1 MHSHKLS
8 EWLCLSAA
16 HAGWPMHLL
25 LDQQTPTAATV
36 HLSTLPMGF
45 AIFAFLQSAATQY
58 ANWTCLLDAPP
69 LTNRCHAAQKHV
81 TAAQSFTGCCNS
93 RFCLCGQR
101 RTCHPLWCQFTLLT
115 QLPNTAP
122 VPHTWAVCK
131 LDRQGWF
138 CRLFLVADMV
148 DGSMWLI
155 KLLLTVDNRKFDP
168 LAGPQ
173 P

>member
-101 RTCHPLWCQFTLLT
+101 RICHPLWCQFTLLT

-122 VPHTWAVCK
+122 STAYMGRDETTCV
-131 LDRQGWF
+131 
-138 CRLFLVADMV
+138 
-148 DGSMWLI
+148 
-155 KLLLTVDNRKFDP
+155 
-168 LAGPQ
+168 
-173 P
+173 

>member
-25 LDQQTPTAATV
+25 LDQQTPTTATV

-101 RTCHPLWCQFTLLT
+101 RICHPLWCQFTLLT

-122 VPHTWAVCK
+122 STAYMGRDETMCVS
-131 LDRQGWF
+131 LQ
-138 CRLFLVADMV
+138 
-148 DGSMWLI
+148 DGTSRWH
-155 KLLLTVDNRKFDP
+155 KQVVQTDKTS
-168 LAGPQ
+168 
-173 P
+173 